1 MTLSRFQELVADEFG
16 ASFSQVVLSDTR
28 LTSHQDL
35 TPLQLLERGVDPK
48 EIWHAICVQLEVPVE
63 RRQGKNKTKR
73 HAE

>member
-1 MTLSRFQELVADEFG
+1 M
-16 ASFSQVVLSDTR
+16 VLSDTR